1 MIILALGSISKKDRQ
16 YSVVNCCFLFQREM
30 NHVGVMLSKLP
41 KLLWF
46 STGDP
51 QTHYNARYSGRCHHF
66 YGLLNNEKYQTLSDL
81 LVGPLL
87 FSALK
92 QQKVNY
98 VYLLPKNCFIRKL
111 IVSWESSTYSLKRTD
126 GKLLLLKISK
136 SPKKSKSCNCS
147 SVGCLKCVQF
157 QDWLR
162 LHLFPNQWRGEVWHH
177 VTTVALFLDDNKTND
192 DGNGKENGKK
202 IKCLY

>member
-1 MIILALGSISKKDRQ
+1 MEKNRDITKPLWSEQVLSVPWPFVISRFHLGIMIILASASISKKDRQ
-16 YSVVNCCFLFQREM
+16 HSVVNCCFLFQHEI
-30 NHVGVMLSKLP
+30 NHIGVMLSKLP

-51 QTHYNARYSGRCHHF
+51 QMCSNARYSGRCHPF
-66 YGLLNNEKYQTLSDL
+66 YGLLNNENYQTFSDL

-111 IVSWESSTYSLKRTD
+111 IV
-126 GKLLLLKISK
+126 
-136 SPKKSKSCNCS
+136 
-147 SVGCLKCVQF
+147 
-157 QDWLR
+157 
-162 LHLFPNQWRGEVWHH
+162 
-177 VTTVALFLDDNKTND
+177 
-192 DGNGKENGKK
+192 
-202 IKCLY
+202 